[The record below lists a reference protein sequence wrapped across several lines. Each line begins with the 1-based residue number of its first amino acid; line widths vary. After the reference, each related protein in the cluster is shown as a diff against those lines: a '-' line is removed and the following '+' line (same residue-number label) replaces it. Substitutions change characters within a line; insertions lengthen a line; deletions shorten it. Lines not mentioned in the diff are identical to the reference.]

1 MVSEIDNVNYTTPV
15 KIQLKRRRKR
25 DGNDG
30 GETAESNELP
40 WARQRIAVKNGAN
53 IGIAVDRIRTGETI
67 EDRGDGACG
76 IFVVEVRLKLNL
88 DKLRAGEG
96 GVPLPRGFFSFS
108 RNGREYARARARDRG
123 RRVKG
128 KV

>member
-30 GETAESNELP
+30 GETVESNELP

-67 EDRGDGACG
+67 EDRGDGSLWD
-76 IFVVEVRLKLNL
+76 IR
-88 DKLRAGEG
+88 RG
-96 GVPLPRGFFSFS
+96 GAIEIKS
-108 RNGREYARARARDRG
+108 R
-123 RRVKG
+123 
-128 KV
+128 